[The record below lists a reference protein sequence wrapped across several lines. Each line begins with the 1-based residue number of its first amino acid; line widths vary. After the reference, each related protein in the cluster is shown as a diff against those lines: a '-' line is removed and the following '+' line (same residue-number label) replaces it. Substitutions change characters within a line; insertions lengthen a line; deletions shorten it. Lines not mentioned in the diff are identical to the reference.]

1 MDELEGFVEASGRRK
16 RSELMDKLEDV
27 VEDEST
33 NIVEVGKKRNIGKSE
48 ELVEMDEAK
57 KMRKWIK
64 SKRKKKR

>member
-33 NIVEVGKKRNIGKSE
+33 NIVEAGKKRKVVDKLEDVQEGESTNYCRSG
-48 ELVEMDEAK
+48 
-57 KMRKWIK
+57 
-64 SKRKKKR
+64 